1 MSRSKILIVLVSQP
15 EREVAVPS
23 NSAAMVGKRAI
34 RRKLVEHTRPP
45 TSVRMADYAGPISFN
60 GADLLIR
67 NEAQVQRPLSVQR
80 AKSKIKNRDQPIPAI
95 IVVAPNGKEMTA
107 DTSEGILSVS
117 L

>member
-1 MSRSKILIVLVSQP
+1 
-15 EREVAVPS
+15 
-23 NSAAMVGKRAI
+23 
-34 RRKLVEHTRPP
+34 
-45 TSVRMADYAGPISFN
+45 MADHAGPSSFN

-67 NEAQVQRPLSVQR
+67 NEAQVRSLMFLKR